1 MVAVPS
7 LNMSIEVSHYYKR
20 QSSCFCVYCVSV
32 EVLIEVINS
41 LPLARCIRFNKIHV
55 VIDMR
60 GYSAFRDGV
69 SVLDSYLFTLSLEVF
84 DVDART

>member
-7 LNMSIEVSHYYKR
+7 FNVPVEVSHYYKWLP
-20 QSSCFCVYCVSV
+20 SCFCVCCVSV
-32 EVLIEVINS
+32 KILIEVIYS
-41 LPLARCIRFNKIHV
+41 LPLARRIRFNEIHV

-60 GYSAFRDGV
+60 SYSAFRDGV

-84 DVDART
+84 DVDARS

>member
-7 LNMSIEVSHYYKR
+7 LNMSIEVSHYYKWKP
-20 QSSCFCVYCVSV
+20 SCFCVCCVSV

-41 LPLARCIRFNKIHV
+41 LPLARCIRFNEIHV
-55 VIDMR
+55 VIDMC

-69 SVLDSYLFTLSLEVF
+69 SVLDSYLFALSLEVF
-84 DVDART
+84 DVDARS